1 MSTILFDKIV
11 FGPVHS
17 RRLGVSL
24 GINLLPVDGKICSF
38 DCIYCECG
46 LNRDGR
52 TGSKL
57 PTRECVK
64 KELEETLLSMAATG
78 KAPDVI
84 TFAGNGEPTLH
95 PDFEG
100 IIDDTIC
107 LRNKFFPKAKIAV
120 LSNATMLHKREVF
133 NALLQVDDAIL
144 KLDSISDRRIRQIN
158 APNSPSF
165 CSKEL
170 VEQLSRF
177 NGKAIIQTMFLK
189 GNLQGESVDNTTD
202 EEIKGWIDALKV
214 IQPRQV
220 MIYTIDRETP
230 VKNLQKVTKEE
241 LEVIAA
247 YARIQGFEVSV
258 SA

>member
-24 GINLLPVDGKICSF
+24 GINLLPVDGKVCSF

-241 LEVIAA
+241 LEVIAE